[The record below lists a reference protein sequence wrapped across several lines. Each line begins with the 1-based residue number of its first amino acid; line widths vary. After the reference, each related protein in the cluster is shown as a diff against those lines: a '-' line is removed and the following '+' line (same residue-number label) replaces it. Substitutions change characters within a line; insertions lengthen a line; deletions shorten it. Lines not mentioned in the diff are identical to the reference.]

1 MRRFPKNPL
10 PGMNPWL
17 EEYWGDI
24 HSRLTLY
31 AADSIGGQLP
41 PTLHAHVEEYL
52 AIEHDPERGLP
63 ETRSI
68 APDVT
73 IRESI
78 SGQSGPGSSSVAVLD
93 DLETDMEI
101 CRRWVEPPTLRRI
114 KIVDTSDGSRVITV
128 IEFLSPSNKTKKG
141 AESYIQKQREL
152 LDADVSLVEIDLI
165 RRGHWIMA
173 ADEQCYPRRVSKPY
187 RICVSRSTSSIKSE
201 VYLATFARPLPK
213 VKIPLRESDADVL
226 LPLQPLVD
234 QAYENG
240 RYGNIIDYDKLP
252 TFALEAEESSWIQD
266 WLAKVL

>member
-1 MRRFPKNPL
+1 MKRFPKNPL

-24 HSRLTLY
+24 HSSLSIY
-31 AADSIGGQLP
+31 ARDEIQRQLP
-41 PTLHAHVEEYL
+41 KSLHAHVEEYL
-52 AIEHDPERGLP
+52 AVEHDPERELP

-73 IRESI
+73 IRQSAA
-78 SGQSGPGSSSVAVLD
+78 GQFEDGRSSVAVLD
-93 DLETDMEI
+93 DPETDMEI
-101 CRRWVEPPTLRRI
+101 CRRWVEAPTLRRI
-114 KIVDTSDGSRVITV
+114 QIVDTSDGSRVITV
-128 IEFLSPSNKTKKG
+128 IEFISPANKTKKG

-173 ADEQCYPRRVSKPY
+173 ADKQCYPRRVSKPY
-187 RICVSRSTSSIKSE
+187 RICVSRSTTCIKSE
-201 VYLATFARPLPK
+201 VYLTTFARSIPK
-213 VKIPLRESDADVL
+213 VTIPLRESDADIL

-240 RYGNIIDYDKLP
+240 RYGNIIDYDKPP
-252 TFALEAEESSWIQD
+252 TFALEAEEASWIQE
-266 WLAKVL
+266 WLEKVQ